1 MPLAFLK
8 KITYNKDWY
17 FFTRKEKPDMRLRR
31 SAENGKGGEI
41 MALEAIQEVQ
51 QAEANAKAGREAAA
65 AQAKQKLLDARK
77 EARQLVDQ
85 ARQRAEAQVRE
96 KMAQAE
102 AEAEQ
107 ETRKVLAEAER
118 DCETLRQNARGR
130 LEQASQVIVE
140 KVVNR

>member
-1 MPLAFLK
+1 MTLAFFK

-17 FFTRKEKPDMRLRR
+17 FFTMKVKPDKRLRR
-31 SAENGKGGEI
+31 SAENGKGGES

-77 EARQLVDQ
+77 EARQIVDQ

-107 ETRKVLAEAER
+107 ETQKVLAEAER
-118 DCETLRQNARGR
+118 DCEALRQNARGR